1 MLELADETDSK
12 SVASNG
18 VWVQVP
24 LSAPNLIACTFWYGR
39 FLFSMGDAP
48 WNSMPVRR
56 GTCPTAGKQIEKKP
70 MLHNVTQVCFRTSK
84 EILGVPRGIRTPDLL
99 VRSQSLYPAE
109 LWAHFLLRTVVLTTI
124 AIISHLLQL
133 VKRFFEFFSG
143 FSKKVCITR
152 NFGVFCLR
160 EWQKGQTQCICCRAK
175 TDLTNRKKSRIIKV
189 KRAHQ

>member
-1 MLELADETDSK
+1 
-12 SVASNG
+12 
-18 VWVQVP
+18 
-24 LSAPNLIACTFWYGR
+24 
-39 FLFSMGDAP
+39 
-48 WNSMPVRR
+48 MPVRR

-133 VKRFFEFFSG
+133 VKRFFEFF
-143 FSKKVCITR
+143 
-152 NFGVFCLR
+152 FGIFEKSLYHTQFRRFFVLESDGKGKCSALAA
-160 EWQKGQTQCICCRAK
+160 EQKQT
-175 TDLTNRKKSRIIKV
+175 
-189 KRAHQ
+189 